1 MGIENKK
8 DNVLVSV
15 ITVCYNSEETIAR
28 TVESMLQ
35 QTYDHY
41 EYIIIDGASTDN
53 TLEILKSYEPRF
65 GGKMKIISE
74 PDSGIYDAMNKGIRN
89 ASGALIGLVNS
100 DDFYEKNAL
109 EIMVREYNKLHK
121 KYVILY
127 GFQRNLSGENEISV
141 VLYHHQYLRQQMIT
155 HPTCFV
161 SRQVYRDFGMFDT
174 SYKSSADYE
183 FMLRLLYGK
192 RVFFQPVY
200 EIISNFQIGGMSGS
214 QKGYRETAKLQY
226 RYKFISPVRY
236 IKIIVKSRIYELVH
250 KFR

>member
-1 MGIENKK
+1 MESKK

-35 QTYDHY
+35 QTYENY

-65 GGKMKIISE
+65 LGKIKIISE

-89 ASGALIGLVNS
+89 ASGELIGLVNS

-109 EIMVREYNKLHK
+109 EVMVKEYKKLQK
-121 KYVILY
+121 KYVVLY
-127 GFQRNLSGENEISV
+127 GFQRSLEGEDEINV
-141 VLYHHQYLRQQMIT
+141 VLYHHKYLDRQMIT

-161 SRQVYRDFGMFDT
+161 SKQVYRDFGMFDT

-183 FMLRLLYGK
+183 LMLRFLYTK
-192 RVFFQPVY
+192 KVYFQPVY
-200 EIISNFQIGGMSGS
+200 EIISNFQLGGMSGS

-226 RYKFISPVRY
+226 RYKSISLMRY
-236 IKIIVKSRIYELVH
+236 IKIIVKSRLYELIH
-250 KFR
+250 KFM